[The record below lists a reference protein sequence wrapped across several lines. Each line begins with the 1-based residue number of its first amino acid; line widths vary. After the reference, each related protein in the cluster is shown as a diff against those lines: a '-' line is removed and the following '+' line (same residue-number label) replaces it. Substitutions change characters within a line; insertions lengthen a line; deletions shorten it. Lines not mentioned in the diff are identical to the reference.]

1 MPTVLLWAAGAVGLV
16 WVQRALRALYR
27 ERRFRARFPVN
38 AQGVVVGAEART
50 YEAEGSRVLLLFHGY
65 NDSPQTLD
73 RIARVVNAAGWTVRL
88 PLLPGH
94 GRSLR
99 AFDHWTGGDAVSAAR
114 EEYAALRGRYSTI
127 VVGGLSM
134 GGALACWLAAE
145 AAVDGVVLYAPML
158 YVPRPME
165 VAVSTARLWS
175 LVSRYIS
182 GGGKRSVR
190 DPEAMRTLIAYGRS
204 TRRSLEALELVAN
217 GAIARLGFVRSP
229 LLMVQSTDDNRLP
242 RDQSVRAFSRLGA
255 RDRTLEWMDG
265 AGHVLTIDHGW
276 ERVASRTVA
285 WLAERAG

>member
-1 MPTVLLWAAGAVGLV
+1 MAATLLWAAGLIGLL
-16 WVQRALRALYR
+16 WGQRAVRARIR

-38 AQGVVVGAEART
+38 EQGVVRGAESRT
-50 YEAEGSRVLLLFHGY
+50 YETAGSRVLLLFHGY

-73 RIARVVNAAGWTVRL
+73 GIARAAHAAGWAVRL

-99 AFDHWTGGDAVSAAR
+99 AFDHWTADAAVNAAR

-134 GGALACWLAAE
+134 GGALACWIAAE

-175 LVSRYIS
+175 LWSRYIT
-182 GGGKRSVR
+182 GGGKRSVL
-190 DPEAMRTLIAYGRS
+190 DPAALRTLIAYGSS

-217 GAIARLGFVRSP
+217 GAIARLGFVHAP
-229 LLMVQSTDDNRLP
+229 LLMVQSTEDNRLP
-242 RDQSVRAFSRLGA
+242 RDQSLRAFSRLGS
-255 RDRTLEWMDG
+255 RDRTLEWVEN
-265 AGHVLTIDHGW
+265 AGHVITIDHGW
-276 ERVASRTVA
+276 ERVAARTVA